1 MIIDISTPVTSS
13 MMVYKDRDEKR
24 PTFTKLY
31 QHPLH
36 PIQETELTI
45 NLHTGT
51 HVDAPLH
58 IIPDG
63 PPIDEFALSKFYGPA
78 VVIDLTNVI
87 ESIRKSDLESIT
99 IPPDSIVLLKTRN
112 SMHLGERF
120 DFDFV
125 YLSDEAA
132 AYLVSKQI
140 KTIGIDS
147 LGIERN
153 QSHHPTHRH
162 LLNNGIPIIEGLN
175 LRTISPGAYTFI
187 GFPLSLPGMEASL
200 MRAVLITQ

>member
-1 MIIDISTPVTSS
+1 
-13 MMVYKDRDEKR
+13 MVYKDKDEKR

-63 PPIDEFALSKFYGPA
+63 TTVDAYPLSKFYGPA
-78 VVIDLTNVI
+78 IVVDVTHVI
-87 ESIRKSDLESIT
+87 ESIRQADIDNLE

-112 SMHLGERF
+112 SMHLGDRF

-140 KTIGIDS
+140 KTVGIDS

-162 LLNNGIPIIEGLN
+162 LLGNGIPIIEGLN
-175 LRTISPGAYTFI
+175 LRTISPGKYTFI
-187 GFPLSLPGMEASL
+187 GFPLSLPGIEASL